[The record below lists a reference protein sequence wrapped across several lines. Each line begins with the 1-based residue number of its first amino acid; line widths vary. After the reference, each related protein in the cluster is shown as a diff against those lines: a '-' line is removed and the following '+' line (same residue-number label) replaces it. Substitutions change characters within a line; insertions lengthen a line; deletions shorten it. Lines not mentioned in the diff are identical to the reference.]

1 MLVGRA
7 HAGRRLAGILG
18 LGTALALAAT
28 TSASATISSIAS
40 DWCLSCLPG
49 AVHRIVAGK
58 PTSMV
63 VRGQFVD
70 LATRAEISG
79 TGVSV
84 SLGNRAGGSDS
95 SVVVNFTFHGKAPL
109 GERTVKLRYA
119 IETSGP
125 DTFKV
130 KVVPGGR
137 VDRIELRVPG
147 TGGGGAAP
155 RLIPPNTVPIDQP
168 VTLVFTGS
176 GLGHA
181 VVAPSANIRNA
192 RTLAGATDTR
202 LEVALEFTRNGAVH
216 VNLVDGDVGPQPGN
230 LLYKFFYAGAQ
241 VVTVTGAGSSTP
253 APVPRIP
260 SGGTA
265 TPTPF
270 VDVAPRAN
278 MLNVF
283 RRTGSPVTVGG
294 ASFLPVEDRWCA
306 DNQVATPTAAS
317 VAKLITVPDIV
328 WGVSNVGTAEINIG
342 FTAQLGS
349 GDQVLQVGTVAGGTL
364 HPGGTRDFSFRR
376 TRSQIRVIRFAI
388 PNPAGCFVNP
398 RDPDFFE
405 DPPFTV
411 TVDVQN
417 AVPEAAGAR
426 ANNRR
431 SF

>member
-1 MLVGRA
+1 M
-7 HAGRRLAGILG
+7 
-18 LGTALALAAT
+18 
-28 TSASATISSIAS
+28 
-40 DWCLSCLPG
+40 
-49 AVHRIVAGK
+49 
-58 PTSMV
+58 
-63 VRGQFVD
+63 
-70 LATRAEISG
+70 
-79 TGVSV
+79 
-84 SLGNRAGGSDS
+84 
-95 SVVVNFTFHGKAPL
+95 
-109 GERTVKLRYA
+109 
-119 IETSGP
+119 
-125 DTFKV
+125 
-130 KVVPGGR
+130 
-137 VDRIELRVPG
+137 
-147 TGGGGAAP
+147 
-155 RLIPPNTVPIDQP
+155 
-168 VTLVFTGS
+168 TLVFTGS

-192 RTLAGATDTR
+192 RALAGATDTR

-283 RRTGSPVTVGG
+283 RRTGNPVAVGG
-294 ASFLPVEDRWCA
+294 GSFLPIEDRWCA

-317 VAKLITVPDIV
+317 VAKLITVPDII